1 MKNLTKEFEE
11 KLKVEGLNCV
21 MIDGRIDLTN
31 ILIEADGSEQSFP
44 AKIKEEHYSVVSEPG
59 GNYLFHFTP
68 EESTKEES
76 YAKKS
81 AKAIYIWL
89 KEKGLKSLYKL

>member
-31 ILIEADGSEQSFP
+31 ILIEADGSEQSFL
-44 AKIKEEHYSVVSEPG
+44 AKIKEEHNSVVSEPG
-59 GNYLFHFTP
+59 ATIFSTFHLKNLQRKNLMQRKVLKQFI
-68 EESTKEES
+68 SGL
-76 YAKKS
+76 KK
-81 AKAIYIWL
+81 
-89 KEKGLKSLYKL
+89 KGLKSLYKL

>member
-31 ILIEADGSEQSFP
+31 ILIEADGSEQSFL
-44 AKIKEEHYSVVSEPG
+44 AKIKEEHNSVVSEPG

-68 EESTKEES
+68 EESTK
-76 YAKKS
+76 
-81 AKAIYIWL
+81 
-89 KEKGLKSLYKL
+89 